1 MLLTFD
7 KRRKKWYRDA
17 TRTNERRKRPGRPDP
32 GGRAATSTPAAQAAT
47 HKPDRATGTSRTA
60 GPHKPG
66 GGAATT
72 RMSSGA
78 HAPRRRP
85 TTTREDETR
94 HAATSGRSPGTA
106 DDHDEQP
113 PRAATTTRRTA
124 THKRRRER
132 KESQPRRHKRQTSP
146 RPGKASGMHLD
157 NCTTPRLPPRGTNE
171 AAEWRNA
178 DGITLGA
185 AGTRNAPE
193 RRGGTQLPGLP
204 RRDRQGGGDSTPRKA
219 KHLTRHAAQ
228 AAVFPDAR
236 TLGRRERPKTATKRK
251 GRKK

>member
-1 MLLTFD
+1 MPQGRT
-7 KRRKKWYRDA
+7 RGGNAPDA
-17 TRTNERRKRPGRPDP
+17 RTT
-32 GGRAATSTPAAQAAT
+32 A
-47 HKPDRATGTSRTA
+47 A
-60 GPHKPG
+60 GPPQ
-66 GGAATT
+66 
-72 RMSSGA
+72 
-78 HAPRRRP
+78 APRRRKPPRTSQIGPPAQAGRQAP
-85 TTTREDETR
+85 TSP
-94 HAATSGRSPGTA
+94 AAGPPR
-106 DDHDEQP
+106 HDEQP
-113 PRAATTTRRTA
+113 PQGATTTTRRTA

-132 KESQPRRHKRQTSP
+132 KGLQPRRHKRQTSP

-157 NCTTPRLPPRGTNE
+157 NCTPPRLPPRGTNE

>member
-1 MLLTFD
+1 
-7 KRRKKWYRDA
+7 
-17 TRTNERRKRPGRPDP
+17 
-32 GGRAATSTPAAQAAT
+32 
-47 HKPDRATGTSRTA
+47 
-60 GPHKPG
+60 
-66 GGAATT
+66 
-72 RMSSGA
+72 MSSGA
-78 HAPRRRP
+78 HAPRPRL
-85 TTTREDETR
+85 TATREDERR
-94 HAATSGRSPGTA
+94 HAAHAAQALARQTTMTSSRRKAT
-106 DDHDEQP
+106 
-113 PRAATTTRRTA
+113 TTTRRTA

-132 KESQPRRHKRQTSP
+132 KGSQPRRHKRQTSP

-178 DGITLGA
+178 HGITLGA